1 MSIFNLRSLSQNPLL
16 RTFTKKGIKGFTL
29 LEVLVAMAILGIA
42 ITIILQLFTTNLNA
56 ISASEDYIFAA
67 TTATAKMREILSDE
81 KLTEGSLSELT
92 ADGYRIDIS
101 VTDALKERTE
111 NLQVQLLEITLTIHW
126 TKGPKER
133 SLTMRTLKVVEKQI

>member
-1 MSIFNLRSLSQNPLL
+1 MGIFNFRSLSQNPLF
-16 RTFTKKGIKGFTL
+16 RIFTKRGIKGFTL

-42 ITIILQLFTTNLNA
+42 ITIILQLFTANLSA

-67 TTATAKMREILSDE
+67 TTATAKMREILSDD
-81 KLTEGSLSELT
+81 KLSERSLSEIT
-92 ADGYRIDIS
+92 PDGYRIDIS

-126 TKGPKER
+126 TGGLKEK
-133 SLTMRTLKVVEKQI
+133 SLTMKTMKVVEKQI